1 MKIRISPEPTPQ
13 MIEAGI
19 NKLAKLRPGKP
30 ERQLKDIFQAMIMAR
45 PKTGR
50 PRGSKDTKPR
60 VNGRWKAKA
69 EDTVLIT
76 PMPYRI
82 RKAQSHASL

>member
-1 MKIRISPEPTPQ
+1 MTKIRISPDPTPQ

-30 ERQLKDIFQAMIMAR
+30 ERQLKDIFQAMLAAR

-50 PRGSKDTKPR
+50 PKGAKDKAPR
-60 VNGRWKAKA
+60 TNGRWSGQVDAR
-69 EDTVLIT
+69 L
-76 PMPYRI
+76 
-82 RKAQSHASL
+82 